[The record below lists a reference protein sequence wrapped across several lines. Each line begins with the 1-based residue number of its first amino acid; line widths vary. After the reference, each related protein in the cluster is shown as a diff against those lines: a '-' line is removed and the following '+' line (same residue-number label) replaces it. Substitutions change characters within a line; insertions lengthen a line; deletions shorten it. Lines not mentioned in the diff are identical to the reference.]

1 MNMPYET
8 FGVWGIEQYII
19 LAVIV
24 LCLAGIVYI
33 LVKNWGEMNMT
44 EEGKTD
50 WLILWLG
57 ILFGM
62 IPGLIIGYLAAGVW
76 IH

>member
-1 MNMPYET
+1 
-8 FGVWGIEQYII
+8 
-19 LAVIV
+19 
-24 LCLAGIVYI
+24 
-33 LVKNWGEMNMT
+33 MT

-62 IPGLIIGYLAAGVW
+62 IPGLIIGYLAAGV
-76 IH
+76 